1 VLEDLD
7 TGVDA
12 GIRAA
17 SDEVPERDVDDAD
30 VAHLPLVRE
39 LGRRDNEEVHLGL
52 LPATSASCSLREEL
66 RGERRGEGAGGRC
79 DRI

>member
-1 VLEDLD
+1 
-7 TGVDA
+7 
-12 GIRAA
+12 
-17 SDEVPERDVDDAD
+17 

-52 LPATSASCSLREEL
+52 LPAASASCSLREEL